1 METSEFE
8 RLTAWKEGYTKTIIV
23 FVLVTAVQIGLL
35 VGALQFSLF
44 DDIKKNFGKY
54 RCNPLLMPFVGN
66 FGYNPVDN
74 FNFCVQSIFN
84 FKAAEVFAPVY
95 NILAT
100 FQGVLATVVNSAMSI
115 RGMFANFLGGVENFI
130 ASVRNKIQFLM
141 NNVRMSF
148 VRILNL
154 MGKVYGSMFAV
165 LFMGQSAMT
174 ASFNLANNDLV
185 KFLFEFCFVPDT
197 LVKMADGTHKAIKD
211 VVIGDVLAEV
221 PNNKSPVVTSVFRF
235 AGAST
240 PMVRI
245 GDVVLSGAHYVL
257 AGSAGMV
264 PAEAHP
270 DAVWAG
276 SVPELVCLNV
286 SGHRFRVG
294 ADGLLVADY
303 DEHDSASVVAG
314 TQRMATR
321 ALNGGSSGSGGD
333 EEPVLD
339 YSLGIG
345 GDTEV
350 NMADESW
357 KRMDAIKIDDE
368 VKYSGKVLGV
378 VSEQCDTT
386 VVSPSGIVFSGAQ
399 LVYDSAANQW
409 KRSANHWTGGA
420 AGGSKTLYTIFTK
433 NSGVISIRKDTA
445 VEFIRDYREAPLPEM
460 ESAYEKEFLVAH

>member
-8 RLTAWKEGYTKTIIV
+8 RLTAWKEGYTQSIIV

-35 VGALQFSLF
+35 VGALNLNIFS
-44 DDIKKNFGKY
+44 DIKKNFEKY
-54 RCNPLLMPFVGN
+54 RCNPLFMPFVGN
-66 FGYNPVDN
+66 FGYNPIDN
-74 FNFCVQSIFN
+74 FNFCVQGIFN
-84 FKAAEVFAPVY
+84 FKAAEVFAPIY
-95 NILAT
+95 SILET

-115 RGMFANFLGGVENFI
+115 RGMFANFLGGVEQFI

-185 KFLFEFCFVPDT
+185 KFLFEFCFAPDT
-197 LVKMADGTHKAIKD
+197 LVKMADGTNKAIKD

-245 GDVVLSGAHYVL
+245 GDVVVSGAHYVL

-303 DEHDSASVVAG
+303 DEHDSAAVVG
-314 TQRMATR
+314 ETQRMAAR
-321 ALNGGSSGSGGD
+321 ALNGGCSGSGGD
-333 EEPVLD
+333 EEPVMD

-345 GDTEV
+345 GSTEV
-350 NMADESW
+350 SMADGSW
-357 KRMDAIKIDDE
+357 KRMDEITIDDE

-399 LVYDSAANQW
+399 LVYDSSVNQW
-409 KRSANHWTGGA
+409 KRTANHWAGGA
-420 AGGSKTLYTIFTK
+420 AGGAKTLYTIFTK
-433 NSGVISIRKDTA
+433 NSGVISIRNGTA

>member
-8 RLTAWKEGYTKTIIV
+8 RLTAWKEGYTRTIIV
-23 FVLVTAVQIGLL
+23 FVLITAVQIGLL
-35 VGALQFSLF
+35 VGAFQLHLLA
-44 DDIKKNFGKY
+44 DIKKNFGNY
-54 RCNPLLMPFVGN
+54 RCNPLFMPFVGN
-66 FGYNPVDN
+66 FGYNPIDN
-74 FNFCVQSIFN
+74 FNFCVQNIFQG
-84 FKAAEVFAPVY
+84 KAAEVFAPIY
-95 NILAT
+95 SILGT
-100 FQGVLATVVNSAMSI
+100 FQGVLMTIVNSALSI
-115 RGMFANFLGGVENFI
+115 RGMFSNFLGGVENFI

-148 VRILNL
+148 IRILNL

-174 ASFNLANNDLV
+174 AAFNLGNNDLV
-185 KFLFEFCFVPDT
+185 KFLFEFCFAPDT
-197 LVKMADGTHKAIKD
+197 VVKMADGTHKAIKD

-235 AGAST
+235 AGGST

-245 GDVVLSGAHYVL
+245 GDVVVSGAHYIL
-257 AGSAGMV
+257 AGSDGMV

-303 DEHDSASVVAG
+303 DEHDTAAVVG
-314 TQRMATR
+314 ETQRMATR
-321 ALNGGSSGSGGD
+321 ALNGRVDG
-333 EEPVLD
+333 EEPVMD
-339 YSLGIG
+339 YSLGVAG
-345 GDTEV
+345 SSEV
-350 NMADESW
+350 LMADGEW
-357 KRMDAIKIDDE
+357 KRMDSIAIGDV
-368 VKYSGKVLGV
+368 VKHSGKVLGV
-378 VSEQCDTT
+378 VYEQCDTT
-386 VVSPSGIVFSGAQ
+386 VISPSGIVFSAAQ
-399 LVYDSAANQW
+399 IVYDSSANQW
-409 KRSANHWTGGA
+409 KRSANYWSRGPAGGA
-420 AGGSKTLYTIFTK
+420 KTLYTIFTM
-433 NSGVISIRKDTA
+433 NSGAISIRKGKS